1 MYKAFYWVLW
11 SSFFMGT
18 VTTATRAR
26 VGPSPPEKNLTI
38 TLAMNLTRSPI
49 HQKSAKLFVV
59 LAGFFVTNAIVAE
72 FVGIKIFSLEQSFGF
87 QDWNWSILG
96 NSGSLQFTAG
106 VILWPFVFILTD
118 VINDY
123 FGTGG
128 VRFISFLAAG
138 LIAYAFLMVFFA
150 IWLVP
155 ASWWLSSGQES
166 FGVEN
171 MQTAFAAVFGQGL
184 WVIGGSLVAFIIGQ
198 LLDALIF
205 QRIKKVT
212 GDKKIWL
219 RATASTVIGQL
230 VDSFVVLYIAFVLGP
245 QQWSNK
251 LFLSI
256 GTVNFIYKL
265 LVAIALIPLLYFV
278 HWAISRYLG
287 ETRASELRKV
297 AIDNS

>member
-1 MYKAFYWVLW
+1 MN
-11 SSFFMGT
+11 
-18 VTTATRAR
+18 
-26 VGPSPPEKNLTI
+26 PSPQPLQ
-38 TLAMNLTRSPI
+38 
-49 HQKSAKLFVV
+49 QKSTRLFVL

-72 FVGIKIFSLEQSFGF
+72 FVGIKIFSLEQSLGF
-87 QDWNWSILG
+87 DDWNWSLLG

-106 VILWPFVFILTD
+106 VVLWPFVFILTD

-123 FGTGG
+123 FGTKG

-138 LIAYAFLMVFFA
+138 LISYAFLMVFFA
-150 IWLVP
+150 IWLAP
-155 ASWWLSSGQES
+155 ASWWVASGKAS
-166 FGVEN
+166 LGVDN

-184 WVIGGSLVAFIIGQ
+184 WVIGGSLVAFLVGQ
-198 LLDALIF
+198 LLDAVIF

-219 RATASTVIGQL
+219 RATASTVVGQF

-245 QQWSNK
+245 QQWSND
-251 LFLSI
+251 LFLAI
-256 GTVNFIYKL
+256 GSVNFIYKL

-287 ETRASELRKV
+287 KEKASELRRA
-297 AIDNS
+297 AIESS

>member
-1 MYKAFYWVLW
+1 
-11 SSFFMGT
+11 
-18 VTTATRAR
+18 
-26 VGPSPPEKNLTI
+26 
-38 TLAMNLTRSPI
+38 
-49 HQKSAKLFVV
+49 
-59 LAGFFVTNAIVAE
+59 
-72 FVGIKIFSLEQSFGF
+72 
-87 QDWNWSILG
+87 
-96 NSGSLQFTAG
+96 
-106 VILWPFVFILTD
+106 
-118 VINDY
+118 
-123 FGTGG
+123 
-128 VRFISFLAAG
+128 
-138 LIAYAFLMVFFA
+138 
-150 IWLVP
+150 
-155 ASWWLSSGQES
+155 
-166 FGVEN
+166 